1 MSEPRI
7 NLQAMPGPIILA
19 GDEQIAFRDPLLHHH
34 DGIFRL
40 FCSVVRARP
49 DGNDR
54 FHVGVTESRDL
65 CSWGPLRAR
74 SPVPTTRAVSAGRAA
89 SCATTAAGCCA

>member
-1 MSEPRI
+1 MSEPRVD
-7 NLQAMPGPIILA
+7 LQAMPGPLILA
-19 GDEQIAFRDPLLHHH
+19 GDEHIAYRDPLLHYD

-40 FCSVVRARP
+40 FCSVVEARP

-54 FHVGVTESRDL
+54 FHVAVTCAPGVR
-65 CSWGPLRAR
+65 CAR
-74 SPVPTTRAVSAGRAA
+74 LPIPPTRAASAGRAA